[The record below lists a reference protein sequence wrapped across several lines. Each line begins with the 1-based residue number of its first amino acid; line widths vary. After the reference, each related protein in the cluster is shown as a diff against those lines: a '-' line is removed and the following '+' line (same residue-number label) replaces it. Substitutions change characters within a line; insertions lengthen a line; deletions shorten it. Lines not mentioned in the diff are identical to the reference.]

1 MTGFGKSTATI
12 GGKTFSAEVRSLNSK
27 YLDLALKV
35 PAALREKEID
45 FRNLLSEEIIRGKA
59 ELVIEIQQGAA
70 GACSIN
76 RNAFKQ
82 YYSQL
87 VSLAK
92 ELGAPAE
99 NLFNTVL
106 AMPDVLSASDEQ
118 VSDSDY
124 SGLAKLIG
132 QAIGKLEN
140 FRLQEGRQLET
151 DMVKRIQQIKK
162 INAEIKKTEG
172 RRKTEVRAK
181 LRQRL
186 SELLKSREVDEV
198 RLEQELV
205 LHAERLDITEEMV
218 RLESHC
224 NYFLEVVKDK
234 EKSKGKKLTFIS
246 QEIGREINTLG
257 SKSYDAALQKLAVQL
272 KEELEKIKEQ
282 VNNVL

>member
-1 MTGFGKSTATI
+1 MTGFGKSAATV
-12 GGKTFSAEVRSLNSK
+12 GGKTFSVEVRSLNSK
-27 YLDLALKV
+27 YLDLNLKIPALLKD
-35 PAALREKEID
+35 REID
-45 FRNLLSEEIIRGKA
+45 FRNLLSEEVMRGKT
-59 ELVIEIQQGAA
+59 ELVIEVQQG
-70 GACSIN
+70 GEGVFSIN

-87 VSLAK
+87 ESLAK
-92 ELGAPAE
+92 ELNAPAE

-106 AMPDVLSASDEQ
+106 NIPGVLSESDEHL
-118 VSDSDY
+118 SGPDY
-124 SGLAKLIG
+124 SGLEKIIN
-132 QAIGKLEN
+132 QAISKLDD
-140 FRLQEGRQLET
+140 FRLQEGKQLEN
-151 DMVKRIQQIKK
+151 DMVKRIQHIKK
-162 INAEIKKTEG
+162 INAEIKKIEG
-172 RRKTEVRAK
+172 KRKTEIRSK
-181 LRQRL
+181 LKQRL
-186 SELLKSREVDEV
+186 SELIKSREVDEV

-218 RLESHC
+218 RLDSHC
-224 NYFLEVVKDK
+224 NYFLEVIRDK